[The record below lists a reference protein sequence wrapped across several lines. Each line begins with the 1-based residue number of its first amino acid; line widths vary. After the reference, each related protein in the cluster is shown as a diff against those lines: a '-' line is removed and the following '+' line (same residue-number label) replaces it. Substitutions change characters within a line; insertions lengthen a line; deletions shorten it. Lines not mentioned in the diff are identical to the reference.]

1 MNQPFHFKLIILL
14 YRTVIIY
21 AEKFK
26 NLSYVLENLS
36 AVPSTAPEPTVVVD
50 SSTASAAAAGASEPA
65 PPLLSENSELD
76 FFCFTYLQ

>member
-50 SSTASAAAAGASEPA
+50 SSTASAAAAASEQA
-65 PPLLSENSELD
+65 PPLLSENSESD
-76 FFCFTYLQ
+76 FFYFTHL

>member
-1 MNQPFHFKLIILL
+1 MNQLFHFKLIILL
-14 YRTVIIY
+14 YRIVIIY

-26 NLSYVLENLS
+26 KLSYVPENLS

-50 SSTASAAAAGASEPA
+50 SSTASAVAGASEPA

-76 FFCFTYLQ
+76 FF